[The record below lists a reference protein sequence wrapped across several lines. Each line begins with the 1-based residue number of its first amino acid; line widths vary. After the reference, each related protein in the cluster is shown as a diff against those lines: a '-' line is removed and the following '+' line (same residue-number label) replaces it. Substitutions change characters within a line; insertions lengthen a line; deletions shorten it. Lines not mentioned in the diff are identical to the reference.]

1 MKKQTVAT
9 WSALVLACVVGG
21 LSAGCMQEERA
32 KSPQFTGTVRQ
43 VPAVPPASP
52 RTVDAGLKSQARQEI
67 TKAAHSKDPIVRA
80 HAMEAIRQVGGRDGV
95 EEVVWALGDQE
106 PIVRYA
112 ASIAAGEMRLTEAH
126 RQLLKMAD
134 DQDKTVQVGVRFAL
148 HRLRDKRRSHD
159 FEKFAKDPDVS
170 VRADTAMVLGMSGEP
185 SALQILRDM
194 QFDRDASVRVQV
206 AEAMWRLG
214 DKDGRE
220 QLVAA
225 TFSHY
230 VDDQAVAYLALAEP
244 RDPQVL
250 PHIRPGLISPY
261 NQIALIAARSAGMLG
276 SDAGYT
282 LAAEGTKSSDP
293 VQRTLAAFALGAI
306 GRTDSQEILG
316 KLLVD
321 PDPDVRLAASTA
333 ILQLQEGR

>member
-1 MKKQTVAT
+1 MKKQNVA
-9 WSALVLACVVGG
+9 WSALVVACVVGG

-32 KSPQFTGTVRQ
+32 KTPQFTGPVRQ
-43 VPAVPPASP
+43 VPAVPAASP
-52 RTVDAGLKSQARQEI
+52 RPLDLGLKGQARQEI
-67 TKAAHSKDPIVRA
+67 SKAARSKDPLVRA
-80 HAMEAIRQVGGRDGV
+80 HAMESIRQVGGRDGV
-95 EEVVWALGDQE
+95 EEVLWALGDQE
-106 PIVRYA
+106 PVVRYA
-112 ASIAAGEMRLTEAH
+112 AALAAGEMRLTEAH
-126 RQLLKMAD
+126 RTLLKLSN
-134 DQDKTVQVGVRFAL
+134 DQDKTVQVAVRFAL
-148 HRLRDKRRSHD
+148 HRLRDKRQSHD
-159 FEKFAKDPDVS
+159 LEKFAKDPDVS
-170 VRADTAMVLGMSGEP
+170 VRGDTAMVLGMLQEP
-185 SALQILRDM
+185 SAIHILRDM

-214 DKDGRE
+214 DTEGRE

-230 VDDQAVAYLALAEP
+230 VDDQAVAFLALAEP

-261 NQIALIAARSAGMLG
+261 NQIALIAARAAGMLG

-293 VQRTLAAFALGAI
+293 QQRTLAAFALGAI

-316 KLLVD
+316 KMLAD
-321 PDPDVRLAASTA
+321 PDPDARLAAATA
-333 ILQLQEGR
+333 VLELQEGR

>member
-1 MKKQTVAT
+1 
-9 WSALVLACVVGG
+9 
-21 LSAGCMQEERA
+21 
-32 KSPQFTGTVRQ
+32 
-43 VPAVPPASP
+43 
-52 RTVDAGLKSQARQEI
+52 
-67 TKAAHSKDPIVRA
+67 
-80 HAMEAIRQVGGRDGV
+80 MESIRQVGGRDGV
-95 EEVVWALGDQE
+95 EEVLWALGDQE
-106 PIVRYA
+106 GVVRYA
-112 ASIAAGEMRLTEAH
+112 AALAAGEMRLTEAD
-126 RQLLKMAD
+126 RTLLKMAD
-134 DQDKTVQVGVRFAL
+134 DPDKTVQVAVRFAL
-148 HRLRDKRRSHD
+148 HRLRDTRRSHD
-159 FEKFAKDPDVS
+159 LEKFAKDRDVS
-170 VRADTAMVLGMSGEP
+170 VRADTAMVLGMLGEP
-185 SALQILRDM
+185 SAIRILRDM

-214 DKDGRE
+214 DTDGRE

-261 NQIALIAARSAGMLG
+261 NQIALIAARAAGMLG

-282 LAAEGTKSSDP
+282 LAAEGTKSSDA

-316 KLLVD
+316 KLLAD
-321 PDPDVRLAASTA
+321 PDPDVRLAAATA
-333 ILQLQEGR
+333 VLQLQEGR